1 LVAGLLV
8 FRLLYYIMPFAL
20 ALAILGSR
28 ELWLSLH
35 ARRAAPAA
43 VAVPSAQE
51 NAEERAQDQAPE
63 TGRGSDRRDVR
74 DHTQAASPVD
84 SK

>member
-1 LVAGLLV
+1 V

-20 ALAILGSR
+20 ALAILGGR

-43 VAVPSAQE
+43 LAPTHAQE
-51 NAEERAQDQAPE
+51 NAEQSAQDHAQE
-63 TGRGSDRRDVR
+63 TGPGSDGRDVHDR
-74 DHTQAASPVD
+74 TQAASPVE